1 MWFVLALMMAG
12 IVEAA
17 PKPNIIFFLIDD
29 LGWADVGCNGSTF
42 YETPNVD
49 RLAREGMRFTDAYA
63 ANPVCTPTRASIMTG
78 KYPSRIN
85 MTNFG
90 GHRGPNAPKY
100 KLLGPEAVGSLPLD
114 EITIAEALKEAGY
127 RTAHIGKWHLQ
138 SHGQKD
144 KANFPQ
150 AQGFDVNIAGH
161 NAGQPGSYFYP
172 YKSERHA
179 WSNVPDLEGGKEG
192 EYLTDRL
199 TDEAIKFI
207 ADSAGYCPDREDA
220 CGEMSRQARHDSA
233 LETSTIPRRSSR
245 AKSRDL
251 LLANRPSKGKP
262 FFLNMWY
269 YTVHTPIMGRPDK
282 VEKYRQ
288 KAKRLGLDNPDEA
301 LKEYDSWHH
310 AQQDNAAYA
319 AMVESMDE
327 NVGRILDALKAN
339 GLEDNTAVIFMSD
352 NGGLST
358 GGGKKMPTSNLPLRA
373 GKAWVYEGGIRE
385 PMIIRWPGTTKPGST
400 CGEPVVSTDFYPTM
414 LEMAGLPLRP
424 KQHVDGVS
432 LKPLLTGEAES
443 LGREA
448 VYFHYPHYHH
458 INSMGPAGAVRMG
471 DWKLVER
478 YENMKVELFNLRED
492 IGEQHNLSQSKP
504 KLTAKLRK
512 MLHNWRKD
520 SGSRMPTANPNYSG
534 DDFYTPEQDKKALK
548 QKAALKADLP
558 NVLLIG
564 DSISI
569 GYTPPVIEALKGVA
583 NVQRAKANCGDT
595 KRGKRALKTWLGD
608 TKWDVI
614 HFNWGLHD
622 LCHRHPDAKVYG
634 NRDKVNGT
642 IAVTL
647 EQYEKNLEQ
656 LVQQLKQT
664 GATLIWASTT
674 KVPEGEAGRK
684 VGDDIRYNAVAEKIM
699 KRHNIAINDLHAL
712 SVSFPPDLSTRP
724 GDVHFTK
731 AGSAKLGEQVAES
744 IREQL

>member
-1 MWFVLALMMAG
+1 MRTGVSCLYLLAGALALTAPG
-12 IVEAA
+12 PAAAA
-17 PKPNIIFFLIDD
+17 PRPNPPRRVNIIFFLIDD

-49 RLAREGMRFTDAYA
+49 RLAAEGMRFTDAYA

-78 KYPSRIN
+78 KYPSRIY

-90 GHRGPNAPKY
+90 GHRGPNTPKY
-100 KLLGPEAVGSLPLD
+100 KLLGPEAIGSLPLG
-114 EITIAEALKEAGY
+114 EVTIAEALKGAGY

-199 TDEAIKFI
+199 TDEAIGFI
-207 ADSAGYCPDREDA
+207 EDSKDA
-220 CGEMSRQARHDSA
+220 
-233 LETSTIPRRSSR
+233 
-245 AKSRDL
+245 
-251 LLANRPSKGKP
+251 P

-301 LKEYDSWHH
+301 IKEYDSWHH
-310 AQQDNAAYA
+310 ARQDNAAYA

-339 GLEDNTAVIFMSD
+339 GLEESTAVIFMSD

-358 GGGKKMPTSNLPLRA
+358 GGGKRMPTSNLPLRA

-385 PMIIRWPGTTKPGST
+385 PMIIKWPGVTEAGKT
-400 CGEPVVSTDFYPTM
+400 CQEPVVSTDFYPTM

-424 KQHVDGVS
+424 EQHVDGVS
-432 LKPLLTGEAES
+432 LKPLLTGQAKS

-478 YENMKVELFNLRED
+478 YENMKVELFNLRDD
-492 IGEQHNLSQSKP
+492 IGEQNDLSQSKP
-504 KLTAKLRK
+504 KLTAKLKK

-520 SGSRMPTANPNYSG
+520 SGARMPTRNPNYSG

-569 GYTPPVIEALKGVA
+569 GYTPPVVEALKGVA
-583 NVQRAKANCGDT
+583 NVRRAKANCGDT
-595 KRGKRALKTWLGD
+595 NRGKSALTKWLGD
-608 TKWDVI
+608 TAWDVI

-642 IAVTL
+642 IAVPIG
-647 EQYEKNLEQ
+647 QYEQNLEQ
-656 LVQQLKQT
+656 LVQQLKAT

-674 KVPEGEAGRK
+674 KVPEGEADRK
-684 VGDDIRYNAVAEKIM
+684 VGDDIKYNAVAARIM
-699 KRHNIAINDLHAL
+699 KKHGIPINDLHTL
-712 SVSFPPDLSTRP
+712 SASFPPDLSTRT

-731 AGSAKLGEQVAES
+731 PGSAKLAEKVVES
-744 IREQL
+744 IRAELEGM

>member
-1 MWFVLALMMAG
+1 MRRLLMYAVFVGFAVCAMSLQ
-12 IVEAA
+12 AA
-17 PKPNIIFFLIDD
+17 SQRPNIVFFLIDD

-49 RLAREGMRFTDAYA
+49 RLAAEGMRFTDAYA

-90 GHRGPNAPKY
+90 GHQGPTSAKY
-100 KLLGPEAVGSLPLD
+100 KLLGPKAIGSMPLQ

-138 SHGQKD
+138 KHGQKD
-144 KANFPQ
+144 KANFPE

-172 YKSERHA
+172 YKSKRHA
-179 WSNVPDLEGGKEG
+179 WSNVPDLEGGKED

-199 TDEAIKFI
+199 TSEAISFI
-207 ADSAGYCPDREDA
+207 KDNKDE
-220 CGEMSRQARHDSA
+220 
-233 LETSTIPRRSSR
+233 
-245 AKSRDL
+245 
-251 LLANRPSKGKP
+251 P

-301 LKEYDSWHH
+301 IKEYDSWHH
-310 AQQDNAAYA
+310 ARQDNAAYA

-339 GLEDNTAVIFMSD
+339 GLEESTAVIFMSD

-358 GGGKKMPTSNLPLRA
+358 GSGKKMPTSNLPLRA

-385 PMIIRWPGTTKPGST
+385 PMIIKWPGVTKPGLT
-400 CGEPVVSTDFYPTM
+400 CAEPVVSTDFYPTM
-414 LEMAGLPLRP
+414 LEMAGLPLRQE
-424 KQHVDGVS
+424 QHVDGMS

-443 LGREA
+443 VGRDA
-448 VYFHYPHYHH
+448 IYFHYPHYHH

-478 YENMKVELFNLRED
+478 YENMKIELFNLRED
-492 IGEQHNLSQSKP
+492 IGERHDLSQSKP
-504 KLTAKLRK
+504 ELAAKLRQ
-512 MLHNWRKD
+512 MLHDWREK
-520 SGSRMPTANPNYSG
+520 SGARMPTPNPNYSG
-534 DDFYTPEQDKKALK
+534 EEFYTPEQDKKALK
-548 QKAALKADLP
+548 QHAASSAAPSRGQRRPSASQKPGLP

-569 GYTPPVIEALKGVA
+569 GYTPSVVEALKGVA

-595 KRGKRALKTWLGD
+595 NRGKGALKKWLGD

-642 IAVTL
+642 VAVPL
-647 EQYEKNLEQ
+647 KEYEQNLEQ
-656 LVQQLKQT
+656 LVKQLKQT
-664 GATLIWASTT
+664 GARLIWASTT

-684 VGDDIRYNAVAEKIM
+684 VGDDIKYNAVAAKIM
-699 KRHNIAINDLHAL
+699 KKHGVAINDLHAL
-712 SVSFPPDLSTRP
+712 SAGFPPELSTRP
-724 GDVHFTK
+724 GDVHYTK
-731 AGSAKLGEQVAES
+731 AGSARLAEQVVAI
-744 IREQL
+744 IRAHTMRITE

>member
-1 MWFVLALMMAG
+1 MRLRSLVAFTSVAIAATVFAVG
-12 IVEAA
+12 KDRPNPPRISASSVE
-17 PKPNIIFFLIDD
+17 PQVNIIFFLIDD

-49 RLAREGMRFTDAYA
+49 RLAGEGMRFTDAYA

-78 KYPSRIN
+78 KYPSRIM

-90 GHRGPNAPKY
+90 GHRGPSAPKY
-100 KLLGPEAVGSLPLD
+100 KLLGPEATGSLPLA
-114 EITIAEALKEAGY
+114 EVTIAEALHAAGY

-138 SHGQKD
+138 SHSQKD

-199 TDEAIKFI
+199 TDEAIAFI
-207 ADSAGYCPDREDA
+207 KDNKDG
-220 CGEMSRQARHDSA
+220 
-233 LETSTIPRRSSR
+233 
-245 AKSRDL
+245 
-251 LLANRPSKGKP
+251 P

-282 VEKYRQ
+282 VEKYRK
-288 KAKRLGLDNPDEA
+288 KAAILGPSDTDEA
-301 LKEYDSWHH
+301 IREYDSWHRTR
-310 AQQDNAAYA
+310 QDNAAYA

-327 NVGRILDALKAN
+327 NVGRIMDALKAN
-339 GLEDNTAVIFMSD
+339 GLEQNTAIIFMSD

-358 GGGKKMPTSNLPLRA
+358 GGGKGMPTSNLPLRA

-385 PMIIRWPGTTKPGST
+385 PMIIKWPGVTKAGSV
-400 CGEPVVSTDFYPTM
+400 CSVPVVSTDFYPTM
-414 LEMAGLPLRP
+414 LEMAGLPLQP
-424 KQHVDGVS
+424 EQHVDGLS
-432 LKPLLTGEAES
+432 LKGLLKRKANG
-443 LGREA
+443 LDREA

-458 INSMGPAGAVRMG
+458 INSMGPSGAVRMG
-471 DWKLVER
+471 DYKLVER
-478 YENMKVELFNLRED
+478 FENMQVELFNLRDD
-492 IGEQHNLSQSKP
+492 IGEQKDLSEAMP
-504 KLTAKLRK
+504 ELTAKMTK
-512 MLHNWRKD
+512 MLHDWRKK
-520 SGSRMPTANPNYSG
+520 SGARMPTLNPNYEG
-534 DDFYTPEQDKKALK
+534 DEFYTPEQDKKALK
-548 QKAALKADLP
+548 QHAASSAAPSRGQRQPSASEKPGLP

-569 GYTPPVIEALKGVA
+569 GYTPAVTEALKGVA
-583 NVQRAKANCGDT
+583 NVQRAKGNCGDT
-595 KRGKRALKTWLGD
+595 NRGLASLKKWLGD

-634 NRDKVNGT
+634 SRDKVNGA
-642 IAVTL
+642 IAVPL
-647 EQYEKNLEQ
+647 EQYEQNLEL

-699 KRHNIAINDLHAL
+699 KKHNIAINDLHAL
-712 SVSFPPDLSTRP
+712 SVSFPPDLSTRA
-724 GDVHFTK
+724 GDVHYTK
-731 AGSAKLGEQVAES
+731 AGSAKLADQVAER
-744 IREQL
+744 IRKQL